1 MTFIAISAGHGKF
14 VRGASSDMMDEVD
27 EARKQVSRLESELK
41 ARGVDVRIYWDDVS
55 KTQDENLRRIVD
67 WHNSL
72 GPHDLDISC
81 HFNAFEQTSS
91 PRGCEVL
98 YLTQKTLA
106 AKLSAAIAEAGS
118 FIDRGAKYNDDLYV
132 LRHTIAPCVLLETC
146 FVDSTVDCELYYA
159 NFDLICESI
168 ADVLGG
174 EEEIKPEPAP
184 PAALFTATGSCSH
197 FGGPD
202 DQGVDEDEGLAFI
215 YEIEDAPH
223 LFLPETD
230 ETEGLGLARRLNAR
244 AVNYIACRWN
254 YDVTPKEMLAGPD
267 VALVT
272 ATRTGRSAKAF
283 PADWGP
289 HEEKTGR
296 AADLSPCLM
305 DALGLVTDDEV
316 TVTYPYRED
325 AII

>member
-27 EARKQVSRLESELK
+27 EARKQVSRLETELK
-41 ARGVDVRIYWDDVS
+41 ARGVDVKIYWDDVS
-55 KTQDENLRRIVD
+55 KTQDENLRRITD

-72 GPHDLDISC
+72 GPHDLDVSC
-81 HFNAFEQTSS
+81 HFNAYEQTSS

-98 YLTQKTLA
+98 YVTQKQLA

-132 LRHTIAPCVLLETC
+132 LNNTVAPCVLLETC
-146 FVDSTVDCELYYA
+146 FVDSTADCGLYFA

-174 EEEIKPEPAP
+174 EEEIQPEPAP
-184 PAALFTATGSCSH
+184 PAALFTATGSCSY

-215 YEIEDAPH
+215 YDIEQAPH

-230 ETEGLGLARRLNAR
+230 ETEGMGLARRLNSK
-244 AVNYIACRWN
+244 AVNYVACRWDYN
-254 YDVTPKEMLAGPD
+254 VTPKEMLAGPD

-272 ATRTGRSAKAF
+272 ATKTGRSAKAF

-296 AADLSPCLM
+296 AADLSLCLM

-316 TVTYPYRED
+316 TVTYPYRGD
-325 AII
+325 IA